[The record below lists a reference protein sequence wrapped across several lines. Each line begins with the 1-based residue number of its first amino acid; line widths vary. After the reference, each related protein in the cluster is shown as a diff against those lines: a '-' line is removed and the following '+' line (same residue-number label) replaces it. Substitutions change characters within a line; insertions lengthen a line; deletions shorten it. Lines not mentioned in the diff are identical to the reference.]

1 MTRSK
6 PMAKPK
12 MMAKSK
18 PAAKNE
24 SGLPELGCC
33 GVLESDLSEDQAR
46 ELAESFAAL
55 GDPVRVQLLSL
66 IHADSSGEAC
76 ICDLVEPTG
85 KSQPTISH
93 HMKILREAGFVTSEK
108 RGTWVWYRL
117 VPDKLEQLSQAL
129 SRDLSQR

>member
-1 MTRSK
+1 
-6 PMAKPK
+6 
-12 MMAKSK
+12 MAKSK
-18 PAAKNE
+18 PVARTKVVEATQ
-24 SGLPELGCC
+24 GCC
-33 GVLESDLSEDQAR
+33 GVLETDLSDAQAR

-76 ICDLVEPTG
+76 ICDLVGPTG

-117 VPDKLEQLSQAL
+117 VPDKLQMLSRAL
-129 SRDLSQR
+129 TRDLSQQ